1 MSELKSAVKA
11 LQDAFNQAKVI
22 SSYSPITETGT
33 EGWTITFTDGTIIRI
48 ISEHLISSIAE
59 DEKTHVVTM
68 LLADG
73 STFTF
78 NTQYIIPSGIVLL
91 NTSPIISLSTGAP
104 ASVVFRVNPS
114 TAVFDYSEEN
124 CQIELDKVGTVSTK
138 ASYVTKPQ
146 NYKLVKIEQV
156 VDEETNEV
164 VTGQYR
170 AVIEDTG
177 RAIEYDEMVALVLN
191 TKDTKGDDIQISSSA
206 FEVIGNNFENLPKTG
221 LPIVV
226 INTVN
231 AEPIVSKDDWKEG
244 AKMSIINSD
253 MTFDYQG
260 TLSIKGRG
268 NTTWSYPKKPYALK
282 LDSKSK
288 ILGMPKHKRWCL
300 LANWM
305 DRTMIRNAVA
315 FEIARKCPGLEW
327 TPRGE
332 FVEVVLNGT
341 HIGNYYLCEQIKVD
355 KNRVDIEELDNTVT
369 EGDGIT
375 GGFIMELDTY
385 YDEVNKFKS
394 ARRNLPWM
402 FKDPDDVNSAQLTY
416 MKNYVNAMEDA
427 LYDDAKFAAREF
439 TNYMDLESFVDW
451 WFVYEL
457 AMNWEPN
464 HPKSSYMHKDKNG
477 VIKAG
482 PVWDFDYWTFVPGS
496 SSSFMNN
503 NSIYYD
509 RLFDD
514 AEFKSLAKT
523 KWQEQKSK
531 FEEIGQFIDTTGFK
545 LSESDKLNHI
555 MWPISSTVNGDE
567 SMNYETAVS
576 RMKSAY
582 LNKLNWMDTK
592 ISSW

>member
-1 MSELKSAVKA
+1 MNKYFLNVMLILAGVVSITL
-11 LQDAFNQAKVI
+11 
-22 SSYSPITETGT
+22 SSCQKY
-33 EGWTITFTDGTIIRI
+33 DD
-48 ISEHLISSIAE
+48 HA
-59 DEKTHVVTM
+59 
-68 LLADG
+68 
-73 STFTF
+73 
-78 NTQYIIPSGIVLL
+78 QQIIPSGIVMLTI
-91 NTSPIISLSTGAP
+91 NPICLSTGAQ
-104 ASVVFRVNPS
+104 ASIEFRVNPS

-124 CQIELDKVGTVSTK
+124 CQIVLDKAGTVSTK

-156 VDEETNEV
+156 VDEETQEV
-164 VTGQYR
+164 LTGQYR

-177 RAIEYDEMVALVLN
+177 RSAEYDEMVALVLN
-191 TKDTKGDDIQISSSA
+191 TKDAKGNDIQISSSV
-206 FEVIGNNFENLPKTG
+206 FEVIGKNYDNLPKTG

-244 AKMSIINSD
+244 ATMSIINAD
-253 MTFDYQG
+253 MTFDYHG

-268 NTTWSYPKKPYALK
+268 NSTWNYYPKKPYALK

-332 FVEVVLNGT
+332 FVEVVLNGS

-369 EGDGIT
+369 EGAGIT

-394 ARRNLPWM
+394 ARKDLPWM
-402 FKDPDDVNSAQLTY
+402 FKDPDDVNSTQFTY
-416 MKNYVNAMEDA
+416 MQNYVNAMEDA

-457 AMNWEPN
+457 AINSEPYW
-464 HPKSSYMHKDKNG
+464 PKSSYMYKDKNE

-482 PVWDFDYWTFVPGS
+482 PVWDFDYGTFVPSKS
-496 SSSFMNN
+496 SVLVNKDA
-503 NSIYYD
+503 IYYG
-509 RLFDD
+509 RLFEDS
-514 AEFKSLAKT
+514 EFNSLVKK
-523 KWQEQKSK
+523 KWQRQKTK
-531 FEEIGQFIDTTGFK
+531 FEEVGKFIDTLGEK
-545 LSESDKLNHI
+545 LYESDKLNHI

-567 SMNYETAVS
+567 DMEYETAVS
-576 RMKSAY
+576 RMKDAF
-582 LNKLNWMDTK
+582 LDKLNWMDTK